1 MAPRAAALE
10 DATDPADVAT
20 WLRKRGMS
28 RRAEISRDDRRD
40 LAACFSLL
48 DEEDAGA
55 IGAEALREAF
65 RVLGLPRGSLER
77 CRRLV
82 DDASTSRNGAIE
94 FPEFVEILASEM
106 ASAKDNDRGDETES
120 NDERDEEPS
129 SPTEPAAKKLRAGS
143 Q

>member
-28 RRAEISRDDRRD
+28 RRAEISRDVRRD

-82 DDASTSRNGAIE
+82 DDAS
-94 FPEFVEILASEM
+94 
-106 ASAKDNDRGDETES
+106 
-120 NDERDEEPS
+120 DERILGRARRADDDA
-129 SPTEPAAKKLRAGS
+129 PARRTRRARARRG
-143 Q
+143 